1 MFFPNNN
8 GYNECVTNDNYKIM
22 FASVQKPYGSIDI
35 CSYVSE
41 IDDGV
46 NYGQY
51 GYNETT
57 LWVLDGCGGVFNVCY
72 AGNYSMVNMLAKLF
86 ERFLMHKF

>member
-1 MFFPNNN
+1 M
-8 GYNECVTNDNYKIM
+8 TNDNYKIM
-22 FASVQKPYGSIDI
+22 FASVQKPYGSIGI

-41 IDDGV
+41 IDDDV
-46 NYGQY
+46 NYGRY

-72 AGNYSMVNMLAKLF
+72 AGNYSMVNILAKLF